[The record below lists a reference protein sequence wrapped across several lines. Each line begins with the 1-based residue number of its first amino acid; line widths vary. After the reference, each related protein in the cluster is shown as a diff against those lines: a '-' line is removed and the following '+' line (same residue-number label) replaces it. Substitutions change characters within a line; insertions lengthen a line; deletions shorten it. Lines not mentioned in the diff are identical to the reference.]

1 MTIPAGFGQISVVHV
16 GGGIENEAIWTIGF
30 DNNAGD
36 TAADIADLIQTNL
49 GTGDYLD
56 LLSSSVD
63 VTSVRVKLGPDATG
77 PTAESPPVGT
87 GTIGGNAAPPNLAV
101 LVHKN
106 TSLGGRHGRGRL
118 FMPGL
123 AEASLDA
130 NGLLTSAYRG
140 TCETFWI
147 GFGAFMILNSL
158 PPHLLHADA
167 VSPTAID
174 SLTVDLRLATQRRR
188 LRR

>member
-1 MTIPAGFGQISVVHV
+1 MTIPAGFGQMSVVHV
-16 GGGIENEAIWTIGF
+16 GGGIENEAIWTLGF

-36 TAADIADLIQTNL
+36 TAAEIATFIQTSL
-49 GTGDYLD
+49 ASADYLD
-56 LLSSSVD
+56 LLSSSVT
-63 VTSVRVKLGPDATG
+63 VSAVRVKLGPDSTG
-77 PTAESPPVGT
+77 PSAESPPVGD

-106 TSLGGRHGRGRL
+106 TSLGGRHGRGRI
-118 FMPGL
+118 FQPGL

-140 TCETFWI
+140 TCETFWG
-147 GFGAFMILNSL
+147 GFGAGLILASL

-174 SLTVDLRLATQRRR
+174 TMTVDIQLATQRRR